1 MVDAVRS
8 RAIRPDALPRVW
20 HGVVAAA
27 VLLALVLQV
36 VIAVRAPGSPPAHA
50 VGTLAGAPAAGRLL
64 RVASFFTIQSN
75 VLLAVTSAQ
84 LALRPQR
91 DGRAWRVLRLDALVG
106 IAVTGIVYATVLA
119 RVHEPKG
126 WEQVVS
132 NATFHYA
139 APLAAVL
146 GWLIIGPRPRIDRQ
160 AVAGSL
166 LWPLLWF
173 AYTLVRGRLSHW
185 YPYPFVDPTAH
196 GYESVVANAL
206 LVLLVLG
213 AVACMYLVGDKR
225 LAPAPLPAQQ
235 PGKETFRS
243 GPPSSGT

>member
-1 MVDAVRS
+1 MVDAVS
-8 RAIRPDALPRVW
+8 SGAIRPKALPRVW
-20 HGVVAAA
+20 HGVVAAG
-27 VLLALVLQV
+27 VLLALMLQV
-36 VIAVRAPGSPPAHA
+36 IIAVRAPGSPPAHA

-75 VLLAVTSAQ
+75 ILLAVTSAQ

-91 DGRAWRVLRLDALVG
+91 DGFLWRILRLDGLVG

-119 RVHEPKG
+119 RIHEPKG
-126 WEQVVS
+126 WEQIVS

-146 GWLIIGPRPRIDRQ
+146 GWLIIGPRPRINRQ
-160 AVAGSL
+160 VVAGSL
-166 LWPLLWF
+166 LWPVLWF

-185 YPYPFVDPTAH
+185 YPYPFVDAAAH
-196 GYESVVANAL
+196 GYGRVFVNAL

-213 AVACMYLVGDKR
+213 AVACIYLVGDKR
-225 LAPAPLPAQQ
+225 LPPAPSPAL
-235 PGKETFRS
+235 E
-243 GPPSSGT
+243 PS